1 MSRKFREPVLI
12 VLTVGMFFEP
22 LATDGKNFLPLRSV
36 TNRRH
41 DQVIADWV
49 SHHAF
54 FKTFMK
60 PVGTLHPWLVCG
72 ELVAK
77 SSYKYRFSN

>member
-36 TNRRH
+36 TNRSEIRR
-41 DQVIADWV
+41 II
-49 SHHAF
+49 
-54 FKTFMK
+54 
-60 PVGTLHPWLVCG
+60 G
-72 ELVAK
+72 
-77 SSYKYRFSN
+77 